1 MSKLVA
7 CVKFSRSSLEWVR
20 TLPGASC
27 CALILLVACMSSPRS
42 SSEIAQK
49 TDPVTFSGVFE
60 APGVDL
66 ELQAKNQK
74 TGAWVRFGTARTREA
89 DPVISASGSP
99 YFRYQT
105 NAVLPQSP
113 AYWLPHAKSGR
124 IEAQVRVVHGD
135 RVLRAFA
142 ADAESCARQKH
153 DVGMSE
159 REVFEACSAKEPELA
174 RVFVAAC
181 GGVGEPCCPVQAAK
195 QSSTAC
201 AAAYSCEASLCV
213 EPPYP
218 VPMLRDYQ
226 VDLSIPAGHR
236 LRDAWLV
243 LDDRPAGA
251 DSERPLVRDHRTEIG
266 VRISEPH
273 SGIARLTFDLGYYK
287 PGVNRFKVRAV
298 AGKGEARRAIDGG
311 WFKLEYDL
319 PRALGFSQPGRFEL
333 PPDHFPRRMS
343 DCHGSFCKDA
353 DRDGLNDLWEN
364 VAVQQ
369 LRPRL
374 LLDRSDGLFASRT
387 DLVRVLTSVT
397 PMVRG
402 RIEYVLFASVVA
414 FSRDYGHLGMFDH
427 PGDAEAFGMLYRID
441 ADGGLNWVASAAK
454 GHPCLT
460 CRSRYAF
467 FPQDFAEDGTPL
479 VYVERQKHGLWQNG
493 QQCRA
498 RAAFSCKGD
507 ASMRPPAFNVGD
519 PSPDGSRGLIDE
531 FDAIAAGGAFGQL
544 AGVFPGDA
552 VWTATLARVPG
563 KFCGGGRDCG
573 PGRSATQP
581 GTIIG
586 KMVQLFETARF

>member
-1 MSKLVA
+1 L
-7 CVKFSRSSLEWVR
+7 FSRGIESV
-20 TLPGASC
+20 GAPR
-27 CALILLVACMSSPRS
+27 CALAWTLLVFAACMSSPRA

-60 APGVDL
+60 TPDADL
-66 ELQAKNQK
+66 ELQAKNQQ

-89 DPVISASGSP
+89 DPVISATGSP

-105 NAVLPQSP
+105 NAVLPQSS
-113 AYWLPHAKSGR
+113 AYWVPHPKSGR
-124 IEAQVRVVHGD
+124 IEAHVRVVYGD
-135 RVLRAFA
+135 RVLRAFS

-159 REVFEACSAKEPELA
+159 REVFDACSAKGPELA

-181 GGVGEPCCPVQAAK
+181 GSVGEPCCPLQSAK
-195 QSSTAC
+195 PTATAC
-201 AAAYSCEASLCV
+201 AATYSCEEGLCV
-213 EPPYP
+213 EPAYP
-218 VPMLRDYQ
+218 VPMLPDYQ

-236 LRDAWLV
+236 LREASLV
-243 LDDRPAGA
+243 LDDRSSGA
-251 DSERPLVRDHRTEIG
+251 DSERPLVRDYRTEPG
-266 VRISEPH
+266 VRLSEPH
-273 SGIARLTFDLGYYK
+273 PGIARVTFDLGFYK
-287 PGVNRFKVRAV
+287 PGLNRFKVRAV
-298 AGKGEARRAIDGG
+298 AGKGEARRVLDGG

-319 PRALGFSQPGRFEL
+319 PRALGFSRAGRFEL

-343 DCHGSFCKDA
+343 ECRGPFCKDA
-353 DRDGLNDLWEN
+353 DGDGLNDLWEN

-374 LLDRSDGLFASRT
+374 LLDHSDGLFASRT
-387 DLVRVLTSVT
+387 DLIRVLTSVT
-397 PMVRG
+397 PMERDG
-402 RIEYVLFASVVA
+402 RQYVLFANVVA

-427 PGDAEAFGMLYRID
+427 PGDTEAFGMLYRVE
-441 ADGGLNWVASAAK
+441 ANGALSWVASAAK

-498 RAAFSCKGD
+498 RAAFSCKAD
-507 ASMRPPAFNVGD
+507 RSLRPPAFNVGD
-519 PSPDGSRGLIDE
+519 PSPDGSRGLIDA
-531 FDAIAAGGAFGQL
+531 FDAVAAGGAFGQL

-552 VWTATLARVPG
+552 IWTAQLARIPG
-563 KFCGGGRDCG
+563 KFCGGGRDCS
-573 PGRSATQP
+573 PGRGATQP

-586 KMVQLFETARF
+586 KMVELFETTRF

>member
-1 MSKLVA
+1 
-7 CVKFSRSSLEWVR
+7 
-20 TLPGASC
+20 
-27 CALILLVACMSSPRS
+27 MSSPRA

-49 TDPVTFSGVFE
+49 TDPVTFSGVYE
-60 APGVDL
+60 APDVDL

-74 TGAWVRFGTARTREA
+74 TGAWVRFGTARTRQA
-89 DPVISASGSP
+89 DPLMSASGSP
-99 YFRYQT
+99 YFRYAT

-113 AYWLPHAKSGR
+113 AYWVPHPQSGR
-124 IEAQVRVVHGD
+124 IEIQLRVVHGE
-135 RVLRAFA
+135 RVLRVFA

-153 DVGMSE
+153 DLGMSE
-159 REVFEACSAKEPELA
+159 REVFDACSAKDPELA

-181 GGVGEPCCPVQAAK
+181 GGIGEPCCPISKTGAM
-195 QSSTAC
+195 AC
-201 AAAYSCEASLCV
+201 GSAYTCNAGLCQ

-226 VDLSIPAGHR
+226 VDLSLPAGHR

-243 LDDRPAGA
+243 FDDRAAGV
-251 DSERPLVRDHRTEIG
+251 DSERPLLLDHRTQEG

-273 SGIARLTFDLGYYK
+273 AGIARLTFDLGFYK
-287 PGVNRFKVRAV
+287 AGVNRFKVRAI
-298 AGKGEARRAIDGG
+298 AGKGESRRALDGG
-311 WFKLEYDL
+311 WFKLEYDV
-319 PRALGFSQPGRFEL
+319 PRALGFSDPGSFEL
-333 PPDHFPRRMS
+333 PAEHFPRRMS
-343 DCHGSFCKDA
+343 ACRGPFCKDA

-364 VAVQQ
+364 MAVQQ

-374 LLDRSDGLFASRT
+374 LLDKSDSLFASRT
-387 DLVRVLTSVT
+387 DIVRVLTSVT
-397 PMVRG
+397 PMMRG
-402 RIEYVLFASVVA
+402 GDEYVLFASVVA
-414 FSRDYGHLGMFDH
+414 FSRDYGHLGLFDH
-427 PGDAEAFGMLYRID
+427 PGDAEAFGMLYRIE
-441 ADGGLNWVASAAK
+441 AGGGLRWVASAAK

-507 ASMRPPAFNVGD
+507 RSMRPPAFNVGD
-519 PSPDGSRGLIDE
+519 PSPDGSRSLIDE
-531 FDAIAAGGAFGQL
+531 FDAVAAGGAFGEL

-552 VWTATLARVPG
+552 VWSTQLARVPG
-563 KFCGGGRDCG
+563 KFCGGGRDCNS
-573 PGRSATQP
+573 GRGATQP

-586 KMVQLFETARF
+586 KMVQLFESAKF